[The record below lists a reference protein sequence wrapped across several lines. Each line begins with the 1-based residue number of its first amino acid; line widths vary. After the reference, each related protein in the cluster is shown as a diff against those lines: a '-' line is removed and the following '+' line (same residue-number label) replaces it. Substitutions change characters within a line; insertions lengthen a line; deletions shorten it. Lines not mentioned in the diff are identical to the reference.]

1 MNAITALQQLVS
13 ERETQIDALTAQLAA
28 TRAELAETDAKLQ
41 YLLKK
46 TFAPSSEKR
55 PYQEQDGKQESIF
68 GTPVEQQPDATAASV
83 TVPAHERAPAK
94 PKGHGRQQ
102 VSRELPVEE
111 RVVPVADADKVGPDG
126 EALVLLGYEV
136 SEKIDLTPQT
146 VRRLIIKREKWGLP
160 DTRETLITAPVV
172 PCLIPKGKATDAF
185 VHEVVL
191 NKFHLGL
198 PLHRQLMD
206 LNHRGAQL
214 SDAYLSDVVKQAA
227 ERYRPLWQ
235 ALRTQVLSNRVVYAD
250 ETPIR
255 QLIPAAAATIE
266 DPEQR
271 VRTSYFWAWLGGGQF
286 YLHYGLTRSQQEVRD
301 VLGIPAE
308 GDWDHDGLIAFL
320 VTDGYAGY
328 NPAVADRT
336 IPDQSGD
343 RGERPPP
350 IRRVACWAHVR
361 RRFLGCAER
370 GDANAHQLVALITEL
385 FRIERTIRKDNE
397 KAERRGD
404 AANAHR
410 LAIRQRDSVPIVASI
425 KTLIA
430 RFTPLYTAG
439 RDMAKHLGYADR
451 LWDALTL
458 FLDHAD
464 LPTDNNASERALRP
478 IVVGRKNWYF
488 VGSEDAG
495 DWAAIFFSLIESC
508 RLLKIDPRRYL
519 AHVTPRLVADQPP
532 DPQTLTPLAL
542 REILART

>member
-1 MNAITALQQLVS
+1 MTPIAHLQQLVS
-13 ERETQIDALTAQLAA
+13 DKAVQIDALTAQLAA

-55 PYQEQDGKQESIF
+55 PYLEQDGKQESIF
-68 GTPVEQQPDATAASV
+68 GTPVEQPPEAPVAAV

-111 RVVPVADADKVGPDG
+111 QVVPVADADKIGPDG
-126 EALVLLGYEV
+126 ESLVLLGYEV

-146 VRRLIIKREKWGLP
+146 VRRLIIKREKWGLS
-160 DTRETLITAPVV
+160 DTRETLITAPVT

-185 VHEVVL
+185 VHEVIL

-214 SDAYLSDVVKQAA
+214 SDAFLSDVVKHAA
-227 ERYRPLWQ
+227 ERYRPLWE
-235 ALRTQVLSNRVVYAD
+235 ALRTQVLNNRVVYAD

-255 QLIPAAAATIE
+255 QLIPVSAATVD
-266 DPEQR
+266 DPERR

-308 GDWDHDGLIAFL
+308 GEWDHDGLIAFL

-328 NPAVADRT
+328 NPAVTSRA
-336 IPDQSGD
+336 PDQ
-343 RGERPPP
+343 PPP

-361 RRFLGCAER
+361 RRFLACADR
-370 GDANAHQLVALITEL
+370 GDANAHQLVALIAEL
-385 FRIERTIRKDNE
+385 FRIERSIRKDNE

-404 AANAHR
+404 AAIAHR

-425 KTLIA
+425 KTLID
-430 RFTPLYTAG
+430 RFTPFYTAG
-439 RDMAKHLGYADR
+439 RDMAKHLGYTTN
-451 LWDALTL
+451 LWHALTL
-458 FLDHAD
+458 FLDHGEV
-464 LPTDNNASERALRP
+464 PTDNNASERALRP

-495 DWAAIFFSLIESC
+495 AWAAIFFSLIESC
-508 RLLKIDPRRYL
+508 RMLKIDPRRYL
-519 AHVTPRLVADQPP
+519 AHVTPLLVADQPP
-532 DPQTLTPLAL
+532 DPATLTPLAL
-542 REILART
+542 RATLART